1 MSMRKAADNIED
13 FRDGNIGF
21 APERPLD
28 QVNDVRGKV
37 RDITQSLVIYP
48 VAIAVGAAQQV
59 GQVNLVVAVTLYRG
73 YVNRA
78 ISRGHSAIIH

>member
-1 MSMRKAADNIED
+1 MRKAAHNIED

-21 APERPLD
+21 APESPLD
-28 QVNDVRGKV
+28 KVNNVRGKV
-37 RDITQSLVIYP
+37 RDITQGLVIYA

-78 ISRGHSAIIH
+78 ISMGHSAIIH